1 MEAPCSHG
9 STVEVVDRQTVRYS
23 GGALSASV
31 VVDFAAITGLY
42 PDSLRALAA
51 DGHPIAPDA
60 ALREHLLARTES
72 GLACL
77 GVHTERCRRSPEAPM
92 ERDAPVLPLAARFR
106 RRTYLDTMSRSP
118 SATSTPPA
126 RRSSHSPALP
136 CRASH
141 WPMAPAK

>member
-9 STVEVVDRQTVRYS
+9 STVEVVDQQTVRYS

-77 GVHTERCRRSPEAPM
+77 GVHTERCRRPCCSGC
-92 ERDAPVLPLAARFR
+92 
-106 RRTYLDTMSRSP
+106 
-118 SATSTPPA
+118 SATSPAPSASGWRGTA
-126 RRSSHSPALP
+126 RRDCGSIAWPAE
-136 CRASH
+136 CWSRSD
-141 WPMAPAK
+141 